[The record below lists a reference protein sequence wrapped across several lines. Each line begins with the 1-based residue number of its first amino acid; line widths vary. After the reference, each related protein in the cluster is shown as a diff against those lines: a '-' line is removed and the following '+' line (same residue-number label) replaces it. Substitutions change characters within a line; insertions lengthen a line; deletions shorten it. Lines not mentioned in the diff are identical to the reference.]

1 MDKTTIF
8 KKSGRRSVK
17 KGDGKKPSNTVLKMI
32 KYLVVF
38 VAVTLVLFF
47 FTALFIPKLVDTSVY
62 KESLEQ
68 WLSYKF
74 ARDVTAKDIEINL
87 INGSKIILKDLSIMD
102 DPDFS
107 EEPFLIS
114 KEAVLSVKFFPI
126 IRGEL
131 VIDGIVFVEAD
142 LSIIEDDRGK
152 YNIASLGNGNY
163 KNHNG
168 KNLAPTDL
176 SGFFKSPF
184 KKKSTEIVSI
194 AFTDTVVSLN
204 KIGDDDIT
212 KEILKLKGLDVALD
226 DLKPQDNGL
235 LSDMILT
242 NDEDDRNMSNISAL
256 FRSSKLP
263 LSGKLT
269 IDNSFGTFLGIP
281 FEEMKLYAT
290 IRDNVFKVDE
300 MSFKL
305 FGGVVKS
312 KGFIDLSGKIPEL
325 VINSS
330 IAGSMANKLI
340 GIVTLNDETFF
351 GKTTFEGTFTGKG
364 KSIEEMKQKLS
375 GEGIFRIEDGIIP
388 AFSIRTEL
396 LSLGIIPR
404 NDLPEDLDTRFSIIG
419 GIFLLSDGKFKT
431 STIVLK
437 SPEWDAFARGSLS
450 MDGKIEVKGNIFL
463 ADSMAVEFKSEYFP
477 SFIKDT
483 MGRLSI
489 PFTFSLTG
497 DIEDLEFSL
506 RPKFLMKKNADEI
519 FEDFKKEL
527 EKQNQE
533 EHSIK
538 FINY

>member
-1 MDKTTIF
+1 MEKTTIF
-8 KKSGRRSVK
+8 KRSVRRSVK
-17 KGDGKKPSNTVLKMI
+17 KDSGKKQKSAGRKLI
-32 KYLVVF
+32 KC
-38 VAVTLVLFF
+38 LVLFGMFAVLLF
-47 FTALFIPKLVDTSVY
+47 FLAALFLPKLVDTTVY
-62 KESLEQ
+62 RESLEQ
-68 WLSYKF
+68 WLSYEF

-87 INGSKIILKDLSIMD
+87 INGSKIILKDLTIMD
-102 DPDFS
+102 DPAFS

-142 LSIIEDDRGK
+142 LSIIKDSKGK
-152 YNIASLGNGNY
+152 YNIESLGNGNY
-163 KNHNG
+163 TNHNG
-168 KNLAPTDL
+168 ENLPPTDL
-176 SGFFKSPF
+176 SGFFKLPF
-184 KKKSTEIVSI
+184 KEKSTEIERI
-194 AFTDTVVSLN
+194 AFTDSVVSLN
-204 KIGDDDIT
+204 RIGDDDIT
-212 KEILKLKGLDVALD
+212 EEILKFEGLDVALE
-226 DLKPQDNGL
+226 DLKPQENGL
-235 LSDMILT
+235 LSGMILQS
-242 NDEDDRNMSNISAL
+242 DVDDRNMSNISAL

-263 LSGKLT
+263 SSGKLT
-269 IDNSFGTFLGIP
+269 INNSLGTFLGIP
-281 FEEMKLYAT
+281 FEEVKLNAT

-312 KGFIDLSGKIPEL
+312 KGFIDLSGKVPEL

-340 GIVTLNDETFF
+340 GIITSNDETFF

-364 KSIEEMKQKLS
+364 KTIDEMKQKLS

-437 SPEWDAFARGSLS
+437 TSEWDAFARGSLS

-463 ADSMAVEFKSEYFP
+463 ADSMAVELKSEYIP
-477 SFIKDT
+477 SFIKNAV
-483 MGRLSI
+483 GRFSI

-497 DIEDLEFSL
+497 DIENPEFSL

-519 FEDFKKEL
+519 FEDFKREL
-527 EKQNQE
+527 EQQNQE

>member
-8 KKSGRRSVK
+8 KKSSRRGVK
-17 KGDGKKPSNTVLKMI
+17 KDGGKKRNSTGLKMI
-32 KYLVVF
+32 KYLVAFCVF
-38 VAVTLVLFF
+38 TLSLFF
-47 FTALFIPKLVDTSVY
+47 LAALFLPKLVDTTVY
-62 KESLEQ
+62 KKSLEQ
-68 WLSYKF
+68 WLSYEF
-74 ARDVTAKDIEINL
+74 ARDVTANDIEINL
-87 INGSKIILKDLSIMD
+87 INGSKIILKDLTIMD
-102 DPDFS
+102 DPAFS

-142 LSIIEDDRGK
+142 LSIIEDDKGK

-163 KNHNG
+163 KNHNRG
-168 KNLAPTDL
+168 NLAPTDL
-176 SGFFKSPF
+176 SGFSKSPF
-184 KKKSTEIVSI
+184 KKKSTEIERI
-194 AFTDTVVSLN
+194 AFTDSVVSLN
-204 KIGDDDIT
+204 KKSDGDIT
-212 KEILKLKGLDVALD
+212 EEILKLKGLDVALD

-235 LSDMILT
+235 LSGMILQ
-242 NDEDDRNMSNISAL
+242 NDEDGRKMSNISAL

-263 LSGKLT
+263 SSGKLT
-269 IDNSFGTFLGIP
+269 IDNSLGTFLDIP
-281 FEEMKLYAT
+281 FEEVKLNAT

-312 KGFIDLSGKIPEL
+312 KGFIDLSGKVPEL

-375 GEGIFRIEDGIIP
+375 GEGIFRIEDGTIP

-396 LSLGIIPR
+396 LSLGIIPG

-419 GIFLLSDGKFKT
+419 GIFLLSEGKFKT

-437 SPEWDAFARGSLS
+437 TSEWDAFARGSLS

-463 ADSMAVEFKSEYFP
+463 AESMANEFKSEYLT
-477 SFIKDT
+477 SFIKNT
-483 MGRLSI
+483 VGRFSI

-497 DIEDLEFSL
+497 NIEDLEFSL

-519 FEDFKKEL
+519 FEDFKREL

-538 FINY
+538 FIKY